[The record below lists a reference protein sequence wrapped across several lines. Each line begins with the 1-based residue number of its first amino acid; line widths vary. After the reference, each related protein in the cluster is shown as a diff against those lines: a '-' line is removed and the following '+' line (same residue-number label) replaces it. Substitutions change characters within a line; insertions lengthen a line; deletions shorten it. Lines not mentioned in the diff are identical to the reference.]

1 MVMNY
6 DDNDGHTTEK
16 PIVYAPIQRA
26 IRWTFDSMSDSELL
40 TQKHLKRYEAKVLA
54 LAEDIADKEKRIVKE
69 KAALESLKIELSER
83 KKQMKV
89 LREQV
94 SDIET
99 KLRQSEERAQ
109 RARDEASRR
118 KKKRVGWIFA
128 TIFTFGY
135 NFYIF
140 LFSKNNNSSVY
151 IMFVTGLV
159 SPGLIINKG
168 ELQKAERDCDAHQ
181 SNANE
186 RRQTSFKFESNLR
199 DISLR
204 QRVTELSIVGTEASL
219 TSVRFVLDKLKSQDP
234 AMREFGDQI
243 RNITTYLTVCQGK
256 VEVIYSQQKIGPL

>member
-1 MVMNY
+1 M
-6 DDNDGHTTEK
+6 
-16 PIVYAPIQRA
+16 
-26 IRWTFDSMSDSELL
+26 
-40 TQKHLKRYEAKVLA
+40 
-54 LAEDIADKEKRIVKE
+54 
-69 KAALESLKIELSER
+69 
-83 KKQMKV
+83 
-89 LREQV
+89 
-94 SDIET
+94 
-99 KLRQSEERAQ
+99 
-109 RARDEASRR
+109 
-118 KKKRVGWIFA
+118 FA

-168 ELQKAERDCDAHQ
+168 ELQKAERDRGAHQ

-186 RRQTSFKFESNLR
+186 RRQTLFKFESNLR
-199 DISLR
+199 DISLH